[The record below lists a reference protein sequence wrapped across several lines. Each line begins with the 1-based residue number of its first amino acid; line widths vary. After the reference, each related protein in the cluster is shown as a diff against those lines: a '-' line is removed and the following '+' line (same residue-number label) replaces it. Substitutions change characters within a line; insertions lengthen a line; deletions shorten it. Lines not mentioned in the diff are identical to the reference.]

1 MKIREFLLQVV
12 LLLCLLLSG
21 SASLPQKTPE
31 DETKKVTPISITVR
45 HQENTFQMELG
56 EYIRRVVLAEM
67 PADFEPD
74 ALRAQAVAARTFAW
88 KMAVTGGKHGD
99 GSVCTLFSC
108 CQGYLEPGQYL
119 QSYGTPA
126 DLEKITAAVQATAGL
141 IVTYQGVPIEASY
154 FSSSSGQTED
164 AAAVWGS
171 ARPYL
176 IAQDSPEEGTQQ
188 QTVFS
193 RAYLEKTLGVSL
205 DERTESW
212 FTDWTY
218 TPGKGVDTV
227 KIGSRVF
234 TGIQLRQLLGLRS
247 TAFTVAVEHDAAV
260 FTVYGFGH
268 RVGMSQYGADAMAAR
283 GSSFREILGY
293 YYPGTELTNISDLS
307 EK

>member
-45 HQENTFQMELG
+45 HQENTFQMELE

-88 KMAVTGGKHGD
+88 KTAVTGGKHGD

-154 FSSSSGQTED
+154 FSSGQTED

-234 TGIQLRQLLGLRS
+234 TGIQLRQLLELRS

-268 RVGMSQYGADAMAAR
+268 RVGMSQYGADAMAAQ
-283 GSSFREILGY
+283 GSSFQEILGY